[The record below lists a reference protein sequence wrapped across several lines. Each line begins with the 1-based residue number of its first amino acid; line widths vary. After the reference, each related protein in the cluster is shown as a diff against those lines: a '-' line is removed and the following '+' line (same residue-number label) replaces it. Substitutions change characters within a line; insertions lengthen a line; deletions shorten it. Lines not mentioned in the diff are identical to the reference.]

1 MKRSELPHDEVPLP
15 QEPLQNVE
23 LRGEGSAAPLTAPKE
38 GEKLLV
44 ASYDSK
50 PVLLTAPHSIHLLRD
65 GHPAH
70 MLEECTADLAVGMA
84 QLLGG
89 ASLTWSPEERRW
101 TQHLWALAAEALLDE
116 ENRDPNYLRVA
127 EVQSNAWF
135 MQMKAIRQSF
145 GGHRGP
151 ALHLDLHGSK
161 DPPENSAHL
170 FLGLGAMYEA
180 AASDSD
186 RAQVEAFAEALVREA
201 KPLICSLG
209 LEPPLA
215 EPVKAVLRGQG
226 FSGVCDRGRL
236 TQTQQAIQLAGF
248 SHAVQLEM
256 SRALRRAL
264 EANSLSFQ
272 LLARALERAW
282 WKQVGRAA
290 KPGQA

>member
-1 MKRSELPHDEVPLP
+1 MKCSELPHDEVPLA
-15 QEPLQNVE
+15 QEPLQTAE
-23 LRGEGSAAPLTAPKE
+23 LPGEGSAVPVTAPKE

-44 ASYDSK
+44 ASYGST

-65 GHPAH
+65 GCPAH
-70 MLEECTADLAVGMA
+70 MLEEHTAELATAMA

-89 ASLTWSPEERRW
+89 ASLTWSPAERRW
-101 TQHLWALAAEALLDE
+101 TRHLWALAAEALLDE

-135 MQMKAIRQSF
+135 LQMRAIRQSF
-145 GGHRGP
+145 GGLRGP
-151 ALHLDLHGSK
+151 ALLLDLHGSK

-186 RAQVEAFAEALVREA
+186 SSQLEAFAESLVREV

-209 LEPPLA
+209 LQPLLA
-215 EPVKAVLRGQG
+215 EPVKAVLKGQG
-226 FSGVCDRGRL
+226 FSGICERGRL

-248 SHAVQLEM
+248 SHAVQLEL

-264 EANSLSFQ
+264 AANTLSFQ